1 MKEGQQGQRLQ
12 KMLEKKQLTDL
23 VVSLIVACDTALLL
37 RFSFSLER
45 FQTIVNRTRLFLD
58 TKCTK
63 KGRIGLAKQLAFQE
77 SRNEIVLI
85 NLNGRYLYL

>member
-37 RFSFSLER
+37 RFSFSSER
-45 FQTIVNRTRLFLD
+45 FQTIVITARAYFLIQNAP
-58 TKCTK
+58 K
-63 KGRIGLAKQLAFQE
+63 KAELAWQ
-77 SRNEIVLI
+77 N
-85 NLNGRYLYL
+85 N